1 MKIISAYY
9 VKNETYDDTPSQ
21 NVSII
26 LTTDTGVFGV
36 PINTENKD
44 YQEILEW
51 VAEGNTII
59 DNGGGE

>member
-1 MKIISAYY
+1 MKIKSAYY

-26 LTTDTGVFGV
+26 VTTDTGVFGV
-36 PINTENKD
+36 PINTENRH

-51 VAEGNTII
+51 VAEGNTIT